1 MRDLIKF
8 FAWRIRRDEI
18 GLEAAALAF
27 TSVLALV
34 PALTIVVSIFAM
46 VPAFTPLKEEMM
58 RFASENF
65 LPVFT
70 DAIGDSISSFVS
82 HAASMTLTG
91 ALMLFVVSLMLIRS
105 IDRSLNRIWRG
116 GKRRMAMTFAIY
128 WTMLT
133 VGPLSFGITV
143 WVTTKVIASSLME
156 SMELEVA
163 MRSLY
168 FILPFF
174 IEAAMIFVL
183 YMVMPVTI
191 VKWQDAL
198 VGAVLVAIAFEIAKR
213 AFATF
218 ILNFSDYQAIY
229 GAVAAAPVLMIWIYI
244 NWWLILIGAEFTS
257 VLGVVRGGNADQVPK
272 LIASLVNLLSAK
284 DPEPQVVGSERV
296 FSPYTSGT
304 RRDEIPDNY
313 YVATQQQAP
322 TKGVNVSGAGSAG
335 ANDFVSAGR
344 SSGTA
349 DKGGLSKIGGL
360 RQKLFKRDHAAGSA
374 DGGSV
379 AGNGGEGKPQKSIR
393 VHITPTR
400 RDSESKED

>member
-1 MRDLIKF
+1 
-8 FAWRIRRDEI
+8 
-18 GLEAAALAF
+18 
-27 TSVLALV
+27 
-34 PALTIVVSIFAM
+34 
-46 VPAFTPLKEEMM
+46 
-58 RFASENF
+58 
-65 LPVFT
+65 
-70 DAIGDSISSFVS
+70 
-82 HAASMTLTG
+82 
-91 ALMLFVVSLMLIRS
+91 
-105 IDRSLNRIWRG
+105 
-116 GKRRMAMTFAIY
+116 
-128 WTMLT
+128 
-133 VGPLSFGITV
+133 
-143 WVTTKVIASSLME
+143 
-156 SMELEVA
+156 MELEVA

-218 ILNFSDYQAIY
+218 ILNFSDYEAIY

-272 LIASLVNLLSAK
+272 LIASLVNLLSAR

-335 ANDFVSAGR
+335 ATDVVSAGR

-349 DKGGLSKIGGL
+349 DKGGLSKIGG
-360 RQKLFKRDHAAGSA
+360 
-374 DGGSV
+374 
-379 AGNGGEGKPQKSIR
+379 
-393 VHITPTR
+393 
-400 RDSESKED
+400 

>member
-58 RFASENF
+58 SFASENF

-218 ILNFSDYQAIY
+218 ILS
-229 GAVAAAPVLMIWIYI
+229 
-244 NWWLILIGAEFTS
+244 
-257 VLGVVRGGNADQVPK
+257 
-272 LIASLVNLLSAK
+272 
-284 DPEPQVVGSERV
+284 
-296 FSPYTSGT
+296 
-304 RRDEIPDNY
+304 
-313 YVATQQQAP
+313 
-322 TKGVNVSGAGSAG
+322 
-335 ANDFVSAGR
+335 
-344 SSGTA
+344 
-349 DKGGLSKIGGL
+349 
-360 RQKLFKRDHAAGSA
+360 
-374 DGGSV
+374 
-379 AGNGGEGKPQKSIR
+379 
-393 VHITPTR
+393 
-400 RDSESKED
+400 

>member
-1 MRDLIKF
+1 MRDLIRF

-70 DAIGDSISSFVS
+70 DAIGNSIASFVS

-105 IDRSLNRIWRG
+105 VDRSLNRIWRG
-116 GKRRMAMTFAIY
+116 GRRRVAMTFAIY

-133 VGPLSFGITV
+133 VGPLSLGIIV
-143 WVTTKVIASSLME
+143 WVSSRVIASSFVE
-156 SMELEVA
+156 TMELAVA
-163 MRSLY
+163 MKTFY
-168 FILPFF
+168 FVLPFF
-174 IEAAMIFVL
+174 VEAGMIFVL
-183 YMVMPVTI
+183 YMVMPVTV

-198 VGAVLVAIAFEIAKR
+198 VGAILVAVAFEIAKR

-218 ILNFSDYQAIY
+218 ILNFSDYEAIY
-229 GAVAAAPVLMIWIYI
+229 GALAAAPVLMIWIYI

-257 VLGVVRGGNADQVPK
+257 VLGVVRGGKADQVPK
-272 LIASLVNLLSAK
+272 LIASLVNILSSK
-284 DPEPQVVGSERV
+284 EPEPQVVGSPRYY
-296 FSPYTSGT
+296 PTGT
-304 RRDEIPDNY
+304 RRDDQPDSFYDTIPEGDTER
-313 YVATQQQAP
+313 AAP
-322 TKGVNVSGAGSAG
+322 ELPEQESNAGSSTG
-335 ANDFVSAGR
+335 KNHKGMFGSLKQRLTNR
-344 SSGTA
+344 SA
-349 DKGGLSKIGGL
+349 DKN
-360 RQKLFKRDHAAGSA
+360 QDHAG
-374 DGGSV
+374 D
-379 AGNGGEGKPQKSIR
+379 ETTPKKSIR
-393 VHITPTR
+393 VHIAPTR
-400 RDSESKED
+400 HSVSDDEKESIQDKN

>member
-1 MRDLIKF
+1 MRDLIRF

-70 DAIGDSISSFVS
+70 DAIGDSIASFVS

-116 GKRRMAMTFAIY
+116 GKRRVAMTFAIY

-143 WVTTKVIASSLME
+143 WLTTKVVASSLMDTV
-156 SMELEVA
+156 ELAAA
-163 MRSLY
+163 MKTFY
-168 FILPFF
+168 FVLPFF
-174 IEAAMIFVL
+174 IETGMIFVL
-183 YMVMPVTI
+183 YMVMPVTL

-198 VGAVLVAIAFEIAKR
+198 VGAILVAIAFEIAKR
-213 AFATF
+213 VFAAF
-218 ILNFSDYQAIY
+218 ILNFSDYEAIY
-229 GAVAAAPVLMIWIYI
+229 GALAAAPVLMIWIYI
-244 NWWLILIGAEFTS
+244 NWWLILIGAEITS

-272 LIASLVNLLSAK
+272 LIASLVNLLSSK
-284 DPEPQVVGSERV
+284 EPEPQVVGSNRYY
-296 FSPYTSGT
+296 PTGT
-304 RRDEIPDNY
+304 RRDDIPDNFY
-313 YVATQQQAP
+313 TAANAP
-322 TKGVNVSGAGSAG
+322 ASSGAAAPETRAYAAAPAPQESHKGMLGGIKQRFLKRSANG
-335 ANDFVSAGR
+335 TPNSATTD
-344 SSGTA
+344 SGP
-349 DKGGLSKIGGL
+349 K
-360 RQKLFKRDHAAGSA
+360 
-374 DGGSV
+374 
-379 AGNGGEGKPQKSIR
+379 KSIR
-393 VHITPTR
+393 VHIAPSR
-400 RDSESKED
+400 RTSSSDHPDD